1 MRTTLTL
8 DPDVEAMLAAYR
20 KRHDLGLKEAIN
32 EALRQGLLAVDRR
45 RTEGPRFATQVVDHG
60 RAIVP
65 NVDDVAEVLETVEEK
80 PLR

>member
-1 MRTTLTL
+1 M

-20 KRHDLGLKEAIN
+20 KRHDLGMKEAIN
-32 EALRQGLLAVDRR
+32 EALRRGLMAVDRR
-45 RTEGPRFATQVVDHG
+45 RVKGAPFSTHVVDHG

-65 NVDDVAEVLETVEEK
+65 NVDDVAEALEAMEYE